1 MRRAGLA
8 LFIFFIA
15 PSAFCF
21 RLTGQ
26 ASSAYYLFQN
36 KTPTD
41 SSLNHIHQYQTF
53 SFLAA
58 DFGRVGKSKGFELG
72 TAVRLRS
79 DFLHGPQKKAQF
91 NFYNLYLGYEQL
103 FGMLDWRVGRQFTAF
118 PTLGTNLDG
127 VSARLRP
134 VRRLEL
140 LGFYGASVN
149 PVFPDRV
156 GPVKENQTW
165 GTSMAVSTSPYF
177 KLKAGWG
184 ARFFEGRNRFRGGF
198 GELGYLYKSWGF
210 YGKAI
215 YDRRTEQVVRSV
227 GRLTL
232 PKIKKLSTQLEAAN
246 YKPIFYQN
254 SIFTRLPASRHT
266 DLRAAFDYPLSDR
279 LGLLAEPGV
288 MLYDDQTGYRVDVS
302 LKADAISFGYRR
314 IGGLG
319 RSYDG
324 VFSQVVFQKSSFT
337 FSGAFD
343 LSQFRLVPDSADP
356 LLDEESRVANLLI
369 GAGWQ
374 PGRTLLLEAVYQVLS
389 NPNFRYDNR
398 LYLFAR
404 WRFEVKN

>member
-1 MRRAGLA
+1 VKRVGPTFFFL
-8 LFIFFIA
+8 LFISPA
-15 PSAFCF
+15 YAF

-26 ASSAYYLFQN
+26 FNSSYYLFQD

-41 SSLNHIHQYQTF
+41 TSLNHIRQYQTL
-53 SFLAA
+53 SLLAA
-58 DFGRVGKSKGFELG
+58 DFGRLGKSKGFELG
-72 TAVRLRS
+72 STVRLRS
-79 DFLHGPQKKAQF
+79 DFLRGPQKNAQF
-91 NFYNLYLGYEQL
+91 NFYNLYLGYER
-103 FGMLDWRVGRQFTAF
+103 FFEMLDWKIGRQFVAF

-127 VSARLRP
+127 AFARLRP
-134 VRRLEL
+134 ERRLEFF
-140 LGFYGASVN
+140 GFYGASVN

-165 GTSMAVSTSPYF
+165 GTSMAISTSPYF

-198 GELGYLYKSWGF
+198 GELGYLYKSWGL
-210 YGKAI
+210 YGKAV

-232 PKIKKLSTQLEAAN
+232 PKIKNLSTQLEAAN

-319 RSYDG
+319 RSFDG
-324 VFSQVVFQKSSFT
+324 VFSQVAFQKGTFT

-404 WRFEVKN
+404 WRFELKN